1 MADEPVKDR
10 CVFCDAIVS
19 IDDEVPRLDDEDA
32 WRRIASEHR
41 RDCQWVRTRAGRLM
55 DED

>member
-41 RDCQWVRTRAGRLM
+41 RDCDWVRTRAGRLM

>member
-10 CVFCDAIVS
+10 CIFCDAIVS

-32 WRRIASEHR
+32 WRHIASEHR
-41 RDCQWVRTRAGRLM
+41 RDCECVRTRAGRWTV
-55 DED
+55 ED